1 MHQLVPDFNAQNS
14 ALNHRMMVVESCIDP
29 RVLNFVH
36 LVSGAGEVVR
46 RMSDQAIHREL
57 QIRSWR
63 NEGSFA
69 VMPCSRLNG
78 CTRSPTIG
86 GRPNCVEISFSM
98 PSLAQSRAKARPK
111 RESPA
116 LLPPET

>member
-1 MHQLVPDFNAQNS
+1 
-14 ALNHRMMVVESCIDP
+14 MVVESCIDP

-36 LVSGAGEVVR
+36 QVRGAGEVVR

-57 QIRSWR
+57 QIWSWR

-69 VMPCSRLNG
+69 VMSWFGLNG
-78 CTRSPTIG
+78 CTRFPTTV

-111 RESPA
+111 RESLA
-116 LLPPET
+116 LLRPET